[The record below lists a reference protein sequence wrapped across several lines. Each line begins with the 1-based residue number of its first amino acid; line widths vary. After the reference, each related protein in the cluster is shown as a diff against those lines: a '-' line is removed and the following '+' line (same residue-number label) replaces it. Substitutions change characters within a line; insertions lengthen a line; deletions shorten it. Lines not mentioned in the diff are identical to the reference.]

1 MEFLIKPTSTKK
13 QQHHFVEELISKEQ
27 IRSII
32 GRDFNKSVANIL
44 GLVSLLE
51 EGFTTGR
58 DLDDIR
64 RYLSTEANNLD
75 VMVKNI
81 CK

>member
-1 MEFLIKPTSTKK
+1 MEFLVNAFKTKK
-13 QQHHFVEELISKEQ
+13 QYDLSESLISKEQ
-27 IRSII
+27 LQRTI

-44 GLVSLLE
+44 GLVSLLDDGGISDPDFE
-51 EGFTTGR
+51 
-58 DLDDIR
+58 DIR

-81 CK
+81 CT